1 MGSVM
6 NKLMADIGIFAG
18 VYVLGWLTGP
28 YAHRLVRWGLQQ
40 IESWVGGVVKKD

>member
-1 MGSVM
+1 MGLV
-6 NKLMADIGIFAG
+6 NTVLANIGIDIGL
-18 VYVLGWLTGP
+18 YVAGWLTGP